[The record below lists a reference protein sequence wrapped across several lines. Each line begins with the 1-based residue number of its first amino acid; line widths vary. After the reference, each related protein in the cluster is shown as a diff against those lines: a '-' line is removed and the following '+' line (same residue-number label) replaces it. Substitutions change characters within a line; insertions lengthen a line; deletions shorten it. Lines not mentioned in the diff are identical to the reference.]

1 MYVRKGGGWVN
12 FVEAPP
18 AGAPTATPE
27 AMRISGGRWEGP
39 NAIVVEGSVRASA
52 CLGGDRARVAV
63 SVSV

>member
-1 MYVRKGGGWVN
+1 MYVRKGGGWAN

-39 NAIVVEGSVRASA
+39 NAIVVEGFSSSQCVF
-52 CLGGDRARVAV
+52 GGDRARVAV